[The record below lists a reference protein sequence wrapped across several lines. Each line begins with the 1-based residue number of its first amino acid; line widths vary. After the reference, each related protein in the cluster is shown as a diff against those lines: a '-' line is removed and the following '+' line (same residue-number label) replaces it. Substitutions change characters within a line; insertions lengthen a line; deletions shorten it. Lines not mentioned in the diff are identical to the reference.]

1 MDIDD
6 TDADSRENASETAH
20 SAATSFVGF
29 LSLGAAL
36 RLPRPTTSS
45 FPLCQRAITMPHT
58 SPT

>member
-1 MDIDD
+1 M
-6 TDADSRENASETAH
+6 TPTQTHGKMRVKTAH

-45 FPLCQRAITMPHT
+45 FPLCQRAIAMPHT